1 MLVRSDRP
9 ALNAVQ
15 RVSRTRGRCE
25 AERRRNWVHGGL
37 LLGGNKAYVFF
48 FFFLLAYEMR
58 VIPLAS
64 FSSSQVFVAAAAA
77 AFDHVHFYLPE
88 SAAALQSA

>member
-1 MLVRSDRP
+1 M
-9 ALNAVQ
+9 
-15 RVSRTRGRCE
+15 
-25 AERRRNWVHGGL
+25 
-37 LLGGNKAYVFF
+37 YFF

>member
-25 AERRRNWVHGGL
+25 AERRRNWVHGEL
-37 LLGGNKAYVFF
+37 LLGGNKAYVLI
-48 FFFLLAYEMR
+48 FLLAYEMR
-58 VIPLAS
+58 VIPLAAA
-64 FSSSQVFVAAAAA
+64 SSSQVFVAAAAA
-77 AFDHVHFYLPE
+77 HFDHVHFYLPE

>member
-1 MLVRSDRP
+1 MRGGEEEELG
-9 ALNAVQ
+9 
-15 RVSRTRGRCE
+15 SRW
-25 AERRRNWVHGGL
+25 AAAGGKQGL
-37 LLGGNKAYVFF
+37 CI

>member
-1 MLVRSDRP
+1 M
-9 ALNAVQ
+9 
-15 RVSRTRGRCE
+15 
-25 AERRRNWVHGGL
+25 
-37 LLGGNKAYVFF
+37 YF

-77 AFDHVHFYLPE
+77 AAAFDHVHFYLPE